1 MRLIRRATLLATGA
15 ALVYFLEPEGGP
27 ERRRRMAEQLRN
39 LGGDTSAGAASGPDA
54 VPVGQDTATGTDP
67 DARYEQP
74 GYEDVSFGQATA
86 RDADLVDRLLA
97 EEAGDK
103 ASAEERF
110 QKEAVGAP
118 TLARQS
124 DGDKQSTDDKSV
136 PGADFFVADTFDG
149 AGRGAS

>member
-1 MRLIRRATLLATGA
+1 MRLIRRATLMATGA
-15 ALVYFLEPEGGP
+15 ALLYFLEPEGGP
-27 ERRRRMAEQLRN
+27 ERRRRVAEQLRN
-39 LGGDTSAGAASGPDA
+39 LRGDTSGPASGPNA

-67 DARYEQP
+67 NARYEQP

-118 TLARQS
+118 ALARQ
-124 DGDKQSTDDKSV
+124 
-136 PGADFFVADTFDG
+136 ADHD
-149 AGRGAS
+149 

>member
-1 MRLIRRATLLATGA
+1 MRLIRRATLMATGA
-15 ALVYFLEPEGGP
+15 ALLYFLEPEGGP
-27 ERRRRMAEQLRN
+27 ERRRRVAEQLRN
-39 LGGDTSAGAASGPDA
+39 LRGDTSGPASGPNA

-67 DARYEQP
+67 NARYEQP

-118 TLARQS
+118 TLARQ
-124 DGDKQSTDDKSV
+124 
-136 PGADFFVADTFDG
+136 ADHE
-149 AGRGAS
+149 